1 MSKRVLIAT
10 TGSLG
15 DLHPYIAI
23 GLELRARGAT
33 VTIATNNYYRT
44 KVERTGLEFA
54 PMGHVPPVN
63 SEAMEQAMDLKKGP
77 EYLLRQIMYPG
88 IPAAYA
94 EMMHALQRADVI
106 LTHPIAFAAQIAAEK
121 TGLPW
126 ISAVPSPTV
135 FFSRFDPPVL
145 APYPSLAK
153 LRSLGPSVNG
163 IIMRLVRARTKPWM
177 APVTRFRESLEM
189 APGPDPVFEGHHSP
203 QRVLALF
210 SRLIGEPQPDWP
222 AQTLVTGFVFYDQ
235 VDHGRGL
242 NPDLQHF
249 LDSGPAPVVFTL
261 GSAAVKHAGNFYRE
275 SLAAIRRLGCRAVLL
290 AGDNSI
296 PEPLPPGTA
305 VFPYAPFSKILP
317 HASVVIH
324 PGGIGTTAQAL
335 IAGRPMLVVPYA
347 FDQPDNADRVKRL
360 GVARVISRKDYKPQR
375 LTEEIDRLRSDASYS
390 AAARDVGRLIVDEN
404 GVRSACDAIEDQFP
418 HERSSSAT

>member
-15 DLHPYIAI
+15 DLHPYLAV

-54 PMGHVPPVN
+54 AMGPHVPPVN
-63 SEAMEQAMDLKKGP
+63 SEAMQRAMDLKKGP

-94 EMMHALQRADVI
+94 EVMDALKRADVI
-106 LTHPIAFAAQIAAEK
+106 VTHPIAFGAQIAAEK

-126 ISAVPSPTV
+126 ISAVPSPAV
-135 FFSRFDPPVL
+135 FFSQFDPPVF
-145 APYPSLAK
+145 APYPFLAN
-153 LRSLGPSVNG
+153 LRVLGPSVNSV
-163 IIMRLVRARTKPWM
+163 IIRMARARTKPWM
-177 APVTRFRESLEM
+177 APVIRFRASLGM
-189 APGPDPVFEGHHSP
+189 APGQDPVFKGQHSP

-210 SRLIGEPQPDWP
+210 SRVIAEPQPDWP
-222 AQTLVTGFVFYDQ
+222 PHTLITGFVFYDQ
-235 VDHGRGL
+235 LDHGQGL

-261 GSAAVKHAGNFYRE
+261 GSAAVQQAGSFYRE
-275 SLAAIRRLGCRAVLL
+275 SLAAVRHLGCRAVLL

-296 PEPLPPGTA
+296 SEPLPPGTA
-305 VFPYAPFSKILP
+305 VFPYAPFSKIFP
-317 HASVVIH
+317 RASVVVH

-335 IAGRPMLVVPYA
+335 VAGRPMLVVPYA
-347 FDQPDNADRVKRL
+347 FDQPDNAARMKRL
-360 GVARVISRKDYKPQR
+360 GVARVIRRKDYKAQP
-375 LTEEIDRLRSDASYS
+375 LKEEVDRLLSDTSCS
-390 AAARDVGRLIVDEN
+390 AAAQQVGRRIADEN
-404 GVRSACDAIEDQFP
+404 GIRSACDAIED
-418 HERSSSAT
+418 HLLTRT